1 MHIDAN
7 VIQFQC
13 PSCGFELRQTIGLL
27 KAEKRMVCA
36 GCNVGINIDT
46 ERLAAATEALRAG
59 RKATPG
65 ENSDAH
71 FKFGGFN
78 GYGEAPTEA
87 GNQAVLHAGDFL
99 GIGIAGN
106 HHLLM

>member
-1 MHIDAN
+1 MTFAVDIDAN

-46 ERLAAATEALRAG
+46 VRLPAATAGATGGGTARAE
-59 RKATPG
+59 R
-65 ENSDAH
+65 NH
-71 FKFGGFN
+71 
-78 GYGEAPTEA
+78 Y
-87 GNQAVLHAGDFL
+87 QVLPVSMISNNEPWSADKITRSLKGL
-99 GIGIAGN
+99 TVPASRSKT
-106 HHLLM
+106 